1 MTALQTTRR
10 IHLCRNQFKKA
21 VGVVVTSVL
30 NLATNSAAQNSSLL
44 EDINYIYPWSAKVW
58 CACVASAQP
67 QLISFFQKNKY
78 ETSKPF
84 QAEVIKEGVR
94 AGFFVANQYN
104 DLGIKFSYLLSSSLS
119 TAPDELEVV
128 NHMIA
133 SVATAVCKV
142 HYLLPPRLTR
152 TILGRSL
159 YPGL

>member
-30 NLATNSAAQNSSLL
+30 NLATNSAAQNSLLL
-44 EDINYIYPWSAKVW
+44 EDINYIYPWSVKVR
-58 CACVASAQP
+58 CACDICATSNNFF
-67 QLISFFQKNKY
+67 FFQKNKY

-142 HYLLPPRLTR
+142 RYLLLPWLTC
-152 TILGRSL
+152 TILG
-159 YPGL
+159 